1 MTFSSETIATLLTAG
16 LLLAIIAVVWW
27 NAVGFGL
34 LAGAFAMAFIAL
46 LAGYNLTAIGIV
58 GIMALIAVVVRRRS
72 PRRQRHETARP
83 GQHATIKMR

>member
-1 MTFSSETIATLLTAG
+1 MTFSSETVTTLLTAA

-46 LAGYNLTAIGIV
+46 LAGHDGIAIGIMGV
-58 GIMALIAVVVRRRS
+58 MALISALVRRRS
-72 PRRQRHETARP
+72 SRR
-83 GQHATIKMR
+83 